1 MVPQREALASDP
13 RTTTLNGATVAL
25 RRDGHGVST
34 DVSASTPSIPR
45 RRVLPAPFRTTL
57 VVGLL
62 YAFLVGVAMLETGI
76 AGLGAGFQAGLL
88 REIANPLS
96 GLFAGILL
104 TVLVQSSSVSTA
116 TIVGLVGSGT
126 LSVELAVPMIMGA
139 NIGTTITNTLA
150 SLGSIRRRDEFQRGL
165 TAATMHDFFNILAVL
180 VLMPLELLTGLL
192 SRSALALTEII
203 RGSNVSLEASSSPLR
218 TAVKAPV
225 AVLKDLLQPLEVAP
239 FAAAVVTL
247 LVGLALI
254 FIALT
259 FITRNMRQL
268 VRGGVERAMNRVVG
282 TAGGSVGIVVG
293 VVVTIAVQSSSITTS
308 ILVPLVA
315 AGLLTVRS
323 AYPITLGANVGTTVT
338 ALIAS
343 FAVTQPAGL
352 TIALVHTLFNV
363 VALTL
368 VYPVKAVRYVPVLLA
383 EKFAAIAVRR
393 RSILAAFILGLF
405 VIIPLVGII
414 LIP

>member
-1 MVPQREALASDP
+1 V
-13 RTTTLNGATVAL
+13 T
-25 RRDGHGVST
+25 
-34 DVSASTPSIPR
+34 ASTSSRPR
-45 RRVLPAPFRTTL
+45 RRDLPAPIRTVL
-57 VVGLL
+57 VLSLL

-76 AGLGAGFQAGLL
+76 AGLGAGFQTGLL

-139 NIGTTITNTLA
+139 NIGTTVTNTLA
-150 SLGSIRRRDEFQRGL
+150 SLGSIRRRDEFQRAL

-180 VLMPLELLTGLL
+180 VLMPVELLTGFF
-192 SRSALALTEII
+192 SRSALALTDMI
-203 RGSNVSLEASSSPLR
+203 RGSDVSATATTSPLR

-225 AVLKDLLQPLEVAP
+225 ALLKDVLAPIEAAP
-239 FAAAVVTL
+239 FAAAIITL

-254 FIALT
+254 FVALT

-268 VRGGVERAMNRVVG
+268 VRGGVERVMNRVVG
-282 TAGGSVGIVVG
+282 SGGGSMGIIVGIVVT
-293 VVVTIAVQSSSITTS
+293 VAVQSSSITTS

-343 FAVTQPAGL
+343 LAVTQPAGL

-363 VALTL
+363 VALIL
-368 VYPVKAVRYVPVLLA
+368 VYPVRAIRDVPVLLA
-383 EKFAAIAVRR
+383 ERFAELAVRR
-393 RSILAAFILGLF
+393 RSLVAAYMLGLF
-405 VIIPLVGII
+405 LVVPLLGIF
-414 LIP
+414 LIS

>member
-1 MVPQREALASDP
+1 MVDVTA
-13 RTTTLNGATVAL
+13 TTSG
-25 RRDGHGVST
+25 
-34 DVSASTPSIPR
+34 IPR
-45 RRVLPAPFRTTL
+45 RRTLPAPARTLL
-57 VVGLL
+57 VLALL
-62 YAFLVGVAMLETGI
+62 YAFLVGVAMLEAGI

-139 NIGTTITNTLA
+139 NIGTTVTNTLA
-150 SLGSIRRRDEFQRGL
+150 SLGSIRRRDEFQRAL
-165 TAATMHDFFNILAVL
+165 TAATMHDFFNLLAVL
-180 VLMPLELLTGLL
+180 VLMPLELLTGFF
-192 SRSALALTEII
+192 SRTALALTDLI
-203 RGSNVSLEASSSPLR
+203 RGSEVSVEATSSPLR
-218 TAVKAPV
+218 AAVKLPV
-225 AVLKDLLQPLEVAP
+225 TLLKELLAPLEAAP
-239 FAAAVVTL
+239 FAAAILTL
-247 LVGLALI
+247 LVGLLLI

-268 VRGGVERAMNRVVG
+268 VRGGVERAMNRIVG
-282 TAGGSVGIVVG
+282 TGGGSIGIVVG
-293 VVVTIAVQSSSITTS
+293 IVVTIAVQSSSITTS

-343 FAVTQPAGL
+343 LAVTQPAGL
-352 TIALVHTLFNV
+352 TIALVHTMFNV
-363 VALTL
+363 VALVL
-368 VYPVKAVRYVPVLLA
+368 VFPVKAIREVPIVLA
-383 EKFAAIAVRR
+383 ERFAALAVDRR
-393 RSILAAFILGLF
+393 TVVAGYLFGLF
-405 VIIPLVGII
+405 LVIPLIGIF
-414 LIP
+414 LLP